1 MPVSVNEV
9 KNPRKLAYQAFM
21 KTEVLKMIKKR
32 LLKADITVRE
42 IIEMIDSVLY
52 IGEKEEESR

>member
-1 MPVSVNEV
+1 
-9 KNPRKLAYQAFM
+9 
-21 KTEVLKMIKKR
+21 MIKKR

-52 IGEKEEESR
+52 IGEKEEESRWMVEDRQWAKI

>member
-1 MPVSVNEV
+1 VPVSVNEV